1 MSKHH
6 QDIIRNFGMA
16 NMLTEV
22 GLDKIEREYNI
33 DLRKGAGQEDRDEKY
48 YPQFEAAIRNEAA
61 QMAQHYEIFYCL
73 EKSIRGI
80 IRDRL
85 QEFGE
90 NWWEEKIPEQVKT
103 EAKKRH
109 EEELGRGVTPRS
121 YDLLDYTNFGE
132 LNTIINKNWDE
143 SFSDMFSNR
152 DAVRNVMTML
162 NTLRGPI
169 AHCSPLAEDEV
180 TRLHMSLRDWFRLM
194 E

>member
-1 MSKHH
+1 MSKES
-6 QDIIRNFGMA
+6 QDTIRNFGMA
-16 NMLTEV
+16 NILAEV
-22 GLDKIEREYNI
+22 GLEKIEREYNI
-33 DLRKGAGQEDRDEKY
+33 DLRKDDCRNERDEKY
-48 YPQFEAAIRNEAA
+48 YPQFEAAIRNEAS

-85 QEFGE
+85 REFGDD
-90 NWWEEKIPEQVKT
+90 WWDKKIPTQVKT

-152 DAVRNVMTML
+152 DAVRNVMAML
-162 NTLRGPI
+162 KTSEDQLPI
-169 AHCSPLAEDEV
+169 VHLWQK
-180 TRLHMSLRDWFRLM
+180 TKLQGYI
-194 E
+194 